1 MARLPDALRGS
12 KILSIPVILTS
23 ALLVIVFF
31 FVPRSTADPDIWWH
45 LRDAQVLLSS
55 HTLITRDLYS
65 FTAFGSPWMNHEWIA
80 ELPFYLGW
88 HLAGDSGVYWVK
100 VIAIELNILGVLT
113 LAWLHSRNLKASI
126 LVAVIATIL
135 ATISFGPRTLLF
147 GWLCLLIELILL
159 LESERKPRLL
169 WALPLL
175 FALWVNTHGSWMI
188 GMVLLI
194 IYIAA
199 SSYSFQCGWLECK
212 GLPAEHLRRLFLTTG
227 LSALALFLNPYGWRL
242 VAYPF
247 NLAFHQKLNVAN
259 VEEWRSVDFHSPR
272 GLTALACLVSLAVWQ
287 LCRPRRWSICE
298 VMFLCIGIYSAFNY
312 SRFLFLFAI
321 LVAPILAKS
330 FGQANS
336 KVERRPRLLLNGAI
350 LFTLLCFV
358 IGRVRGEEHVDEPAK
373 KLYPT
378 EALPFLASFHPQGR
392 VFNDYLW
399 GGYMIWNLRGWPVFI
414 DSRAD
419 IFEYNGTFK
428 DYLDIIRIKN
438 SLGLLDKYKIRY
450 VLYEKDSPL
459 VYLLQHAGGW
469 ATDYQDER
477 VILLERVTS
486 VPGANR

>member
-1 MARLPDALRGS
+1 MARFPYALRRNQ
-12 KILSIPVILTS
+12 ILGMPVILAS
-23 ALLVIVFF
+23 SLLVIVFF
-31 FVPRSTADPDIWWH
+31 FTPRSMADPDIWWH

-88 HLAGDSGVYWVK
+88 HLAGDSGVYWVN
-100 VIAIELNILGVLT
+100 VIVIELNIFGVLM

-169 WALPLL
+169 WALPFL
-175 FALWVNTHGSWMI
+175 FGLWVNTHGSWMI

-199 SSYSFQCGWLECK
+199 SSYCFQCGWLECK

-259 VEEWRSVDFHSPR
+259 VEEWRSLDFHSPR
-272 GLTALACLVSLAVWQ
+272 GLTALVCLVSLAILQ
-287 LCRPRRWSICE
+287 LCRARRWTSCE
-298 VMFLCIGIYSAFNY
+298 ILYLCIGIYSAFNY

-330 FGQANS
+330 FGQANP
-336 KVERRPRLLLNGAI
+336 KVQRQPRLLLNGAI
-350 LFTLLCFV
+350 LFALLCFV
-358 IGRVRGEEHVDEPAK
+358 IGRLRGEDHVDRHAQ

-392 VFNDYLW
+392 VFNEYLW
-399 GGYMIWNLRGWPVFI
+399 GGYMIWNLHGWPVFI
-414 DSRAD
+414 DSRVD

-428 DYLDIIRIKN
+428 DYLDIIRIKD

-459 VYLLQHAGGW
+459 VYLLQHTGGW
-469 ATDYQDER
+469 EADYQDER
-477 VILLERVTS
+477 VILLERVTNVS
-486 VPGANR
+486 AKR